1 MLIFIKSLAV
11 FKRKRKQANPYKE
24 NITKMRNTVST
35 KTWLVLMVL
44 LGLCM
49 SRAVLAST
57 STDVDLSS
65 LDSSVEGHIQG
76 DWGRL
81 VAYIGLGLGIIWAAI
96 KQNYLILMGAIVI
109 LLAIAFLPQIIDAVT
124 GG

>member
-1 MLIFIKSLAV
+1 MLIFTKPLAV
-11 FKRKRKQANPYKE
+11 FKRKRKQVNHYKSPLLG
-24 NITKMRNTVST
+24 TVSK
-35 KTWLVLMVL
+35 KTWLFLMVL

-109 LLAIAFLPQIIDAVT
+109 LLAITFLPQIIDAVT

>member
-1 MLIFIKSLAV
+1 MLIFTKPLAV
-11 FKRKRKQANPYKE
+11 FKRKRKQVNHYKSPLLG
-24 NITKMRNTVST
+24 TVSK
-35 KTWLVLMVL
+35 KTWLFLMVL